1 MPKEPEQPDR
11 NAARAAAPF
20 SHVGGVALVQSVQ
33 YAVNGMLPVIA
44 IKRFDA
50 GPAQTVLITAAPV
63 TFFALSIFWN
73 SLFARSPLGRYW
85 VLYWLVACLP
95 LGIAAASTTF
105 WHLAVATVVSSIGV
119 GGFHPAS
126 GELLKRLYPDHL
138 RGRVYGR
145 MQCVIMVASG
155 GIAYGLGSWLNS
167 DEASF
172 RYFLPVAAVLQ
183 AGGVWVL
190 WRLALRTGIEAS
202 RFRASGS
209 TGGVLKAAV
218 EPLTHMGEVL
228 RADPVFSRYEAAF
241 MTYGVGWMICAAL
254 VPTLASEKLHL
265 DYREI
270 ALAVSTGYMIS
281 AGLSMIPA
289 GRLLDALGPSRATAI
304 AFLGLTLYPL
314 GLLAAWDL
322 TSLLV
327 VTVLYGVVHAGV
339 SAGWMLGPVALAPSS
354 DKVPQYVSIHA
365 TLVGVRGIIFQGAGV
380 MIYQWT
386 GSFVTPMAFAAVSFA
401 VSAWQM
407 SRLGRLQ
414 ANRSKS

>member
-1 MPKEPEQPDR
+1 MPEDEGQAQR
-11 NAARAAAPF
+11 RHARVAAPLM
-20 SHVGGVALVQSVQ
+20 HVTGVALVQSVQ

-63 TFFALSIFWN
+63 TLFALSIFWN
-73 SLFARSPLGRYW
+73 AIFARSSLGRYW
-85 VLYWLVACLP
+85 IVYWLVACLP
-95 LGIAAASTTF
+95 LGVAAASTTF
-105 WHLAVATVVSSIGV
+105 WHLALATVVSSVGV

-126 GELLKRLYPDHL
+126 GELLKRLYPDTF

-145 MQCVIMVASG
+145 MQCIIMVLSG
-155 GIAYGLGSWLNS
+155 ALAYALGSWLNI

-172 RYFLPVAAVLQ
+172 RVFLPVAALLQ
-183 AGGVWVL
+183 AAGVWVL
-190 WRLALRTGIEAS
+190 WHLAHISGVETQ
-202 RFRASGS
+202 RFRTVRG
-209 TGGVLKAAV
+209 GGVWKAAV

-228 RADPVFSRYEAAF
+228 RADPVFSKYEAAF

-254 VPTLASEKLHL
+254 VPTLAAEKLHL
-265 DYREI
+265 NYREI
-270 ALAVSTGYMIS
+270 ALAVTTGYMIS

-322 TSLLV
+322 TSLFV
-327 VTVLYGVVHAGV
+327 VTALYGVVHAGV

-365 TLVGVRGIIFQGAGV
+365 TLVGVRGIIFQGVGV
-380 MIYQWT
+380 AMYKWT
-386 GSFVTPMAFAAVSFA
+386 GSFAAPMIFAAVSFA
-401 VSAWQM
+401 VSSWQM
-407 SRLGRLQ
+407 SRLDTSLRR
-414 ANRSKS
+414 RS